1 VDRLQQTRQVSGW
14 QHGDTSR
21 TSLLDEDDL
30 MVLNELVDQISKL
43 GLRWEQVIRLIILV
57 PSNLI

>member
-1 VDRLQQTRQVSGW
+1 
-14 QHGDTSR
+14 
-21 TSLLDEDDL
+21 